1 MTVVLPGPTADGAP
15 ASSRGTT
22 AKPRRS
28 SPAPGRRRRRLGHAP
43 WWQVLL
49 FLTPFILGLVIF
61 TVYPLIASAILSFTD
76 FQAGSRRDVHFVGF
90 SNYVNLFTG
99 VASPR
104 FFTGIQNTLWM
115 VVVLV
120 PVQTIWAMLMATLI
134 NRFKRTANVY
144 RTIFYLPTMVPVVAA
159 ALGFL
164 VMLAPNGA
172 LDAMFSSIGLN
183 MPAWF
188 YDPAWAKP
196 SLVGLRMWMIGNTM
210 VIFSAALLDVP
221 IHLYEAAELDGAGPV
236 RKFFAITLPS
246 IAPVIY
252 FSVLTGMIY
261 TFQYFSEA
269 YVISSSANPAETAT
283 QLIGFP
289 QDSLFFY
296 SSNIYLQGF
305 GYFKTGVASAMAW
318 LLTLVIFAI
327 TIVFIRASRRSIY
340 YAGDEG

>member
-1 MTVVLPGPTADGAP
+1 
-15 ASSRGTT
+15 
-22 AKPRRS
+22 
-28 SPAPGRRRRRLGHAP
+28 
-43 WWQVLL
+43 VLL
-49 FLTPFILGLVIF
+49 FLAPFLLGLLIF
-61 TVYPLIASAILSFTD
+61 TIYPLVASAILSFTD
-76 FQAGSRRDVHFVGF
+76 FQAGSKKPVNFVGF
-90 SNYVNLFTG
+90 ANYVNLFTG
-99 VASPR
+99 AASPR
-104 FFTGIQNTLWM
+104 FFTGIENTLWM
-115 VVVLV
+115 VIVLV
-120 PVQTIWAMLMATLI
+120 PVQTIWALLLATLI
-134 NRFKRTANVY
+134 NRFKRTAKVY

-164 VMLAPNGA
+164 VMLAPNSA
-172 LDAMFSSIGLN
+172 LDGLFHMVGVP

-188 YDPAWAKP
+188 YDPVWAKP

-221 IHLYEAAELDGAGPV
+221 VHLYEAAELDGAGPV
-236 RKFFAITLPS
+236 RRFLSITLPS
-246 IAPVIY
+246 IAPVLY

-269 YVISSSANPAETAT
+269 YVISSSANPAESAT

-318 LLTLVIFAI
+318 ILSLVIFAI
-327 TIVFIRASRRSIY
+327 TVVFIRASRRTIY